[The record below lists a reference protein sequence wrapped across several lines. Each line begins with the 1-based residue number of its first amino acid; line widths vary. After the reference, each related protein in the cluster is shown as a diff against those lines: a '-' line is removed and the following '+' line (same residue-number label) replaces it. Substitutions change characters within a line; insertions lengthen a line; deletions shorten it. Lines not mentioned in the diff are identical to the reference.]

1 MIALSYINL
10 GEAASRILHRETSL
24 LVTENCGQLFNRCEG
39 FFQLL
44 HCVILEIGS
53 EYRRDNR
60 VVQPGPRS
68 CVGSRTAVYTPKAVR
83 GDTWSVKAGYKG
95 SQREIMGLSQG
106 KRAFNSN

>member
-10 GEAASRILHRETSL
+10 GEDASRILHRETSL
-24 LVTENCGQLFNRCEG
+24 LVTEKCGQLFKRKEG
-39 FFQLL
+39 KNQKQQNEN
-44 HCVILEIGS
+44 HKKER
-53 EYRRDNR
+53 EKRRDYR

-68 CVGSRTAVYTPKAVR
+68 WVGSRTAVYTPKAVR